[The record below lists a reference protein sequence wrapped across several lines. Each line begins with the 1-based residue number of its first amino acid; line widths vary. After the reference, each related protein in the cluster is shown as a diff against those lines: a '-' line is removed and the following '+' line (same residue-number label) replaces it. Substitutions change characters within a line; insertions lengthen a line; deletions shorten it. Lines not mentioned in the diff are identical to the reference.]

1 MSQNLISLQI
11 SPSQLASV
19 DTSLNALEKD
29 LAGLIDLTTAQR
41 SSVVKMGDKSEAF
54 CRKALEVLNQNKNV
68 LSANSNMDEMKR
80 DLAMFDAL
88 RTRLVRL
95 EKLHER
101 LSDSQLALGSDV
113 MSAALEGYAFLKI
126 AGKGEGLDSL
136 RRALSVRF
144 NRSAKRK
151 EEGMAPVTQ

>member
-1 MSQNLISLQI
+1 MIASEQVVDFEVVSVAGREKEELDRF
-11 SPSQLASV
+11 LA
-19 DTSLNALEKD
+19 DEAYAPFDLEALE
-29 LAGLIDLTTAQR
+29 A
-41 SSVVKMGDKSEAF
+41 E
-54 CRKALEVLNQNKNV
+54 
-68 LSANSNMDEMKR
+68 LSAKHGRKIR
-80 DLAMFDAL
+80 D
-88 RTRLVRL
+88 V
-95 EKLHER
+95 
-101 LSDSQLALGSDV
+101 DV